1 MHTLNLFID
10 KLGQRT
16 GRDILHFSDKIILL
30 GIISKWWFQQ
40 KVCLLPAIK
49 FERAEHTRENAGYFS
64 VDPSLEVEIRFGE
77 ASEWEKSSKFKSSK
91 FPREVTWKMFSAN
104 SFQDA

>member
-30 GIISKWWFQQ
+30 GIISK
-40 KVCLLPAIK
+40 VCLAGTLIK
-49 FERAEHTRENAGYFS
+49 TDRHVNHDDETSSVPLSVKLRFAMVTALLLGNA
-64 VDPSLEVEIRFGE
+64 SLRIVPFLLL
-77 ASEWEKSSKFKSSK
+77 
-91 FPREVTWKMFSAN
+91 
-104 SFQDA
+104 

>member
-30 GIISKWWFQQ
+30 GIISK
-40 KVCLLPAIK
+40 VCLAGTLIKTDRHVNHDDETSSVPLSVKLRFAMVTALLPS
-49 FERAEHTRENAGYFS
+49 NA
-64 VDPSLEVEIRFGE
+64 SLRIVPFLLL
-77 ASEWEKSSKFKSSK
+77 
-91 FPREVTWKMFSAN
+91 
-104 SFQDA
+104 